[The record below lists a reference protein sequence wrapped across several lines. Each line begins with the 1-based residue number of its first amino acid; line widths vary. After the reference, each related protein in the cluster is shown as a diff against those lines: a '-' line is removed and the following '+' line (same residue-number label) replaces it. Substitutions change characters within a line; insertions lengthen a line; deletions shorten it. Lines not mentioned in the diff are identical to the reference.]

1 MADKQNK
8 RMLMWMLISIASLQM
23 PHVVILPGTNLI
35 ATEVFS
41 EYPIQTIQ
49 TAMASTGLFTVLSA
63 IVSGMLLRHGLVS
76 KKTMTVL
83 GLASVAM
90 AGVTALF
97 LHGHFWQLWLMNG
110 FIGAGT
116 GMFVPSS
123 QSIMFDNFE
132 GDRLHFMV
140 GVQFSFI
147 NGGGL
152 VLSLIC
158 GVMLTV
164 AWYGGHL
171 LMLVAIPFVI
181 AACIVIP
188 KGERLK
194 PVRSGGVART
204 KMPPRVYYY
213 AFIIFIYLII
223 YSVGAV
229 NVSTHIEQG
238 AMGDPSIAGVAT
250 ALLMGGSA
258 ISGYIIPKI
267 SRGLNDHIFSVAF
280 IVDAIAYGLMNLFP
294 SSLAV
299 TYISMLLIGI
309 SMSMILPVSIFQS
322 SNLSD
327 HTNSST
333 ITMLVCSIMP
343 SMGNICSPLIITN
356 LTLALGGESTSF
368 RFMFTAFVCLALALL
383 IFIYNSFRDRRVK
396 VYG

>member
-1 MADKQNK
+1 
-8 RMLMWMLISIASLQM
+8 MWMLIGIASLQM

-35 ATEVFS
+35 ATEVFA

-49 TAMASTGLFTVLSA
+49 TAMSSTGLFTVLSA
-63 IVSGMLLRHGLVS
+63 IVSGMLLRHGIVS

-97 LHGHFWQLWLMNG
+97 LHTSFWQLWLMNG

-158 GVMLTV
+158 GVMLTI

-194 PVRSGGVART
+194 PVRRGGVAKT
-204 KMPPRVYYY
+204 KIPRRVYYY
-213 AFIIFIYLII
+213 ASIIFIYLII

-238 AMGDPSIAGVAT
+238 AMGDPSTAGVAT

-267 SRGLNDHIFSVAF
+267 SRGLNDHIFSLAF
-280 IVDAIAYGLMNLFP
+280 IDTAIAYGLMNLFP
-294 SSLAV
+294 TSLAA
-299 TYISMLLIGI
+299 TYVSMLMIGV

-333 ITMLVCSIMP
+333 ITMLICSIMP

-368 RFMFTAFVCLALALL
+368 RFMFTSIVCLALAAV
-383 IFIYNSFRDRRVK
+383 IFIYNSYRDRRVK